1 MPSILDKTGQIDYFG
16 RLTWGN
22 FFDWLITLCLGCIIV
37 LFTVSLGGVRA
48 DTHVLLLP
56 LFVVLLILHGIWLA
70 VDNETP
76 KRLSQVPLF
85 FVPFLIWAVVNVYW
99 ISPVAWLGRI
109 QLIYGL
115 EAFLFFWVLVN
126 NVRTRAHLWVMI
138 VLALSPAA
146 YAVFIGF
153 FQFFQ
158 NPNKIASSLADHSIQ
173 LSPEF
178 FGKASGSFADPNSF
192 AVFLLVG
199 LPSLLIAAAVP
210 RLPTILRVLC
220 AYVASMFL
228 VAVSLT
234 QLFWP
239 ILVLVGIIVVV
250 PFMSFKGWRQRIYL
264 PIVGVVALA
273 VVVAAMT
280 FFHPKFSKSFERAI
294 SPDGE
299 GMRLDLWSGASKLFM
314 ESPLVGV
321 GGGAFAVAFDQSA
334 DFDFTKLAQTPHND
348 FLLLLVEYGAF
359 GFFLLVGPLA
369 WILLQSVRR
378 WKLEPSRAKLKGQ
391 KGSVMPPQ
399 KFFLSVGLASF
410 MVFLICA
417 GFSFIIY
424 VPALLLYGVFFFAI
438 LVKSSTNRIIKLPH
452 ASFMRIT
459 YAIMGC
465 GLALFFYAD
474 SVPRLQA
481 HAKELEMRQRLN
493 HLVEQ
498 RVHVSGNQNLLND
511 MIAELEEA
519 AVLDPTNTD
528 VWIGLSAAQAQRFY
542 QNPADFRNISSV
554 AIESA
559 KHATELS
566 SEYSL
571 AWAQL
576 GVAYALSGAPNL
588 AEPTFKRALE
598 MAPNSSLIHYYWAA
612 YLSHF
617 PEMREEALQ
626 SVNDALEINS
636 DNMAARR
643 LQQKLLIL

>member
-1 MPSILDKTGQIDYFG
+1 MPSILDRTGQIDYFG

-22 FFDWLITLCLGCIIV
+22 FLDWLITFCLGFIII

-56 LFVVLLILHGIWLA
+56 LFAVLLVLHGIWLA

-99 ISPVAWLGRI
+99 ISPVAWLGRV

-126 NVRTRAHLWVMI
+126 NVRTRAHLWAMI

-153 FQFFQ
+153 YQFFQ
-158 NPNKIASSLADHSIQ
+158 NPHKIASSLADHAVQ
-173 LSPEF
+173 LSPQF
-178 FGKASGSFADPNSF
+178 LGQASGSFADPNSF

-210 RLPTILRVLC
+210 RLPMILRVLC
-220 AYVASMFL
+220 GYVALMFL
-228 VAVSLT
+228 AALAFT

-239 ILVLVGIIVVV
+239 ILVLVPIIVMV
-250 PFMSFKGWRQRIYL
+250 PFMSFKGWSKRIYL
-264 PIVGVVALA
+264 PSIGVISLA
-273 VVVAAMT
+273 VVVAGMT
-280 FFHPKFSKSFERAI
+280 VFHPKFSKSFERAI
-294 SPDGE
+294 SSDGE
-299 GMRLDLWSGASKLFM
+299 AMRLDLWSGATTLFV

-321 GGGAFAVAFDQSA
+321 GGGAFAVAFDQSPE
-334 DFDFTKLAQTPHND
+334 FDFTKLAQTPHND
-348 FLLLLVEYGAF
+348 FLLLLVEYGALGAILMF
-359 GFFLLVGPLA
+359 GPLA
-369 WILLQSVRR
+369 WILLLSIRR
-378 WKLEPSRAKLKGQ
+378 WKLEPSRVRLKDR
-391 KGSVMPPQ
+391 KGSIMPPQ

-410 MVFLICA
+410 TVFLIA
-417 GFSFIIY
+417 AFFSFIVY

-438 LVKSSTNRIIKLPH
+438 LVKSSTNRSIKLPH
-452 ASFMRIT
+452 IGVMRIV
-459 YAIMGC
+459 YVVAG
-465 GLALFFYAD
+465 GALACFFYAEAM
-474 SVPRLQA
+474 PRLQT
-481 HAKELEMRQRLN
+481 HAKELEMRQRLDD
-493 HLVEQ
+493 LVEQ
-498 RVHVSGNQNLLND
+498 GVHISGNQSLLSNV
-511 MIAELEEA
+511 ISELEEVA
-519 AVLDPTNTD
+519 ALDPTNTD
-528 VWIGLSAAQAQRFY
+528 VWIGLSAAHVQRFY
-542 QNPADFRNISSV
+542 QNPGDYQSISVV

-559 KHATELS
+559 KRATELS
-566 SEYSL
+566 GDYAL

-576 GVAYALSGAPNL
+576 GIAYALSGAPQL
-588 AEPTFKRALE
+588 AEPAFGRALE

-617 PEMREEALQ
+617 PEMREAALK
-626 SVNDALEINS
+626 SVNLALEINS
-636 DNMAARR
+636 ENSAARR